1 MRDFVLRKEN
11 KMSQPKYN
19 YCVYWWS
26 LVRDD
31 EGFKEVRTKKEAD
44 VMIRRLKQM
53 GYSSRIHRGIVPKF

>member
-1 MRDFVLRKEN
+1 
-11 KMSQPKYN
+11 MSQPKYN